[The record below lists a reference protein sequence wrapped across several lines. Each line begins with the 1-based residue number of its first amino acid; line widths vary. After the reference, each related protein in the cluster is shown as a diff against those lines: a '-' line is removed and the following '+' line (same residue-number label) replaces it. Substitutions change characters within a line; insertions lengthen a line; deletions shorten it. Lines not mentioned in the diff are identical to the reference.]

1 MTNKEQSVAPK
12 ERINIVYKALI
23 DGVEEEIELPLRQL
37 VLGEFYNVGTDIPLE
52 KRQTVSV
59 NKDNFNEVLKEHN
72 IKLAL
77 RVPNRMSK
85 NKDDTVSIDLKF
97 ETMRDFDPDGILH
110 QVPQLQKLFEVREA
124 LKSLKGPLGNIPEFR
139 RRLDAI
145 VKDTTAREELI
156 KEIKETKE
164 KK

>member
-37 VLGEFYNVGTDIPLE
+37 VLGEFFNAPTNIPLE
-52 KRQTVSV
+52 KRQTVNV
-59 NKDNFNEVLKEHN
+59 NKDNFNQVLKEHN
-72 IKLAL
+72 IKLSI
-77 RVPNRMSK
+77 RIPNRLSK
-85 NKDDTVSIDLKF
+85 NKDETMSVDLKF

-145 VKDTTAREELI
+145 VKDSTAREELI
-156 KEIKETKE
+156 KEMKE

>member
-37 VLGEFYNVGTDIPLE
+37 VLGEFYNVATDIPLE

-77 RVPNRMSK
+77 RVSNRMSK

-145 VKDTTAREELI
+145 VKDSTAREELI
-156 KEIKETKE
+156 KEIKE

>member
-23 DGVEEEIELPLRQL
+23 EGVEEEIELPLRQL
-37 VLGEFYNVGTDIPLE
+37 VLGEFYPGGINTPLE
-52 KRQTVSV
+52 KRRTVNI
-59 NKDNFNEVLKEHN
+59 NKDNFNDVLKEHDV
-72 IKLAL
+72 KLSV
-77 RVPNRMSK
+77 RVPNRFSK
-85 NKDDTVSIDLKF
+85 NKDDTVSVDLKF

-110 QVPQLQKLFEVREA
+110 QVPQLQKLFEIREA
-124 LKSLKGPLGNIPEFR
+124 LKALKGPLGNIPEFR

-145 VKDTTAREELI
+145 IKDSAAREELV
-156 KEIKETKE
+156 KEIKD

>member
-23 DGVEEEIELPLRQL
+23 EGVEEEIELPLRQL
-37 VLGEFYNVGTDIPLE
+37 VLGEFYNVATNIPLE

-59 NKDNFNEVLKEHN
+59 NKDNFNDVLKEHN
-72 IKLAL
+72 IKLSI
-77 RVPNRMSK
+77 RIPNRLSK

-110 QVPQLQKLFEVREA
+110 QVPQLQKLFEIREA

-139 RRLDAI
+139 RKLDAI
-145 VKDTTAREELI
+145 VKDSAAREELI
-156 KEIKETKE
+156 KEIKE

>member
-23 DGVEEEIELPLRQL
+23 EGVEEEIELPLRQL
-37 VLGEFYNVGTDIPLE
+37 VLGEFYPGGDNTPLE
-52 KRQTVSV
+52 KRRTVNI
-59 NKDNFNEVLKEHN
+59 NKDNFNDVLKEHH
-72 IKLAL
+72 IKLSL
-77 RVPNRMSK
+77 RVPNRFSK

-110 QVPQLQKLFEVREA
+110 QVPQLQKLFEIREA
-124 LKSLKGPLGNIPEFR
+124 LKALKGPLGNIPEFR

-145 VKDTTAREELI
+145 VKDSAAREELI
-156 KEIKETKE
+156 KEIKD